1 MYTIQ
6 KENKMHVILN
16 IYLLLTLVMDI
27 YILKINFDDALID
40 PSSKNIVSLI
50 ITLLDIFFTVML
62 YKWKRWALYG
72 LGMTTIV
79 IFIYNLSEGVNVFVS
94 LLGLVGFLM
103 ICTLLLLKKA
113 GKSGYENLK

>member
-1 MYTIQ
+1 MIKLYSDAINDLLCYRTRFSSFNEVSKLKNKNMYTIQ

-50 ITLLDIFFTVML
+50 ITLLDIFL
-62 YKWKRWALYG
+62 Q
-72 LGMTTIV
+72 
-79 IFIYNLSEGVNVFVS
+79 
-94 LLGLVGFLM
+94 
-103 ICTLLLLKKA
+103 
-113 GKSGYENLK
+113 